1 MNMQYKSKNGTL
13 YAVMLLLVMIGIVDT
28 AYLTYAH
35 YTGTPVACP
44 DSGVINCAKVLSSPY
59 SAIFGIPLGF
69 IGFIFFVIELFA
81 IDRTSYENLVFLNI
95 IGLATVIYLLF
106 VEYTLRTICLF
117 CTVVHILVVLL
128 LILSVYGYLQEKK
141 QK

>member
-69 IGFIFFVIELFA
+69 IGFIFLAALTSSSPSSIEY
-81 IDRTSYENLVFLNI
+81 ISINLDISSPYINSI
-95 IGLATVIYLLF
+95 
-106 VEYTLRTICLF
+106 
-117 CTVVHILVVLL
+117 
-128 LILSVYGYLQEKK
+128 
-141 QK
+141 